1 VPELLR
7 SLELAGCIVRL
18 DAMGCQRRIAREI
31 IEADADYVLAL
42 KANQPATQ
50 EEISAFLDDAIER
63 KQPALDYSADS
74 QGRDSQGTE
83 LDGAKIRPV
92 WVVLRWRCFGAGDC
106 PSGVWAG

>member
-18 DAMGCQRRIAREI
+18 DTMGCQRRIAREI

-42 KANQPATQ
+42 KGKQPAAQ

-74 QGRDSQGTE
+74 QGTE
-83 LDGAKIRPV
+83 LNGAKIRPV
-92 WVVLRWRCFGAGDC
+92 WVVLRRRCFGAGDC
-106 PSGVWAG
+106 PLGVWAG

>member
-1 VPELLR
+1 MPELLR

-18 DAMGCQRRIAREI
+18 DTMGCWGRIAREI

-42 KANQPATQ
+42 KGKQPAAQ

-74 QGRDSQGTE
+74 QGTE
-83 LDGAKIRPV
+83 LNGAKIRPV
-92 WVVLRWRCFGAGDC
+92 WVVLRRRCFGAGDC
-106 PSGVWAG
+106 PLGVWAG